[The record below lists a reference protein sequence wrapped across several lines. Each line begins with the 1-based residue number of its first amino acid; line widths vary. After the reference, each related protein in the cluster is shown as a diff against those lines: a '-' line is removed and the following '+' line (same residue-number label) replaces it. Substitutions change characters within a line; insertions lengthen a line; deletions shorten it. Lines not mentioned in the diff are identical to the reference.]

1 MVFDIK
7 CWVNFFK
14 KDEIFGFILWE
25 ISWSIFF
32 LICFLVFMVFVEFF
46 WNVVGIIRVV
56 GEFVF
61 LDGFKVYFIYKIK
74 FNIRKRYLF
83 DVVE

>member
-1 MVFDIK
+1 
-7 CWVNFFK
+7 
-14 KDEIFGFILWE
+14 
-25 ISWSIFF
+25 
-32 LICFLVFMVFVEFF
+32 MVFVEFF

>member
-1 MVFDIK
+1 
-7 CWVNFFK
+7 
-14 KDEIFGFILWE
+14 
-25 ISWSIFF
+25 
-32 LICFLVFMVFVEFF
+32 MVFVEFF

-61 LDGFKVYFIYKIK
+61 LDGFKVYFIYEIK